1 MAHILLQAAG
11 RLLYCG
17 QDDWVHVN
25 CALWS
30 AEVYED
36 TDGSL
41 QNLKEAYS
49 RGKMLVC
56 TGFIR
61 NREMSGNFLFF
72 QAQGIVREFH
82 DVSGIFCSSHTAN
95 DSICDIRE
103 MSGNFALPIQ
113 YEP

>member
-1 MAHILLQAAG
+1 MISTNLLVTLQYEG

-56 TGFIR
+56 IYKVFRLKHQISMSLEIDKHSLFYPFKTG
-61 NREMSGNFLFF
+61 NLFWEHI
-72 QAQGIVREFH
+72 QTVAKEEHIV
-82 DVSGIFCSSHTAN
+82 
-95 DSICDIRE
+95 
-103 MSGNFALPIQ
+103 
-113 YEP
+113 